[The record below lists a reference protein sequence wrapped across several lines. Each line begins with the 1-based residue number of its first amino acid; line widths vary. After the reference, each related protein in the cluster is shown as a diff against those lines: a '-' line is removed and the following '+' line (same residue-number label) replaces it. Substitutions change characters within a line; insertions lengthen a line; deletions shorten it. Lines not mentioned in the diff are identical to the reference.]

1 VGGGAVIDIKVTGL
15 QDLQRD
21 LQDFSERRLR
31 AAAATALTRTAVQM
45 RRELQEQVSQVF
57 DRPTPYTLRQLRY
70 VGATGQRLSAAIG
83 FNVVAI
89 TDEQGSV
96 IRYADLGP
104 GETPAGRYL
113 TPNIDG
119 GSRRAKRVE
128 EALRAIGALPQGWFA
143 VPAQGANID
152 AFGNIT
158 RGQIQQILSQLRVQ
172 LLSGT
177 NRTMSFNARQQIA
190 AQRKAGGRFFVMPV
204 GGKTQPGV
212 YQRELT
218 GRNITPVLIFV
229 RSANYRRRWDFNR
242 QAREI
247 ADRELP
253 RQMDRAIGE
262 SLQRLRSRGASGG

>member
-1 VGGGAVIDIKVTGL
+1 MIDIKVTGL

-21 LQDFSERRLR
+21 LKDFSERRLR

-45 RRELQEQVSQVF
+45 RRELSQQVAQVF

-70 VGATGQRLSAAIG
+70 VGATAQRLSAAVG
-83 FNVVAI
+83 FNVAAI
-89 TDEQGSV
+89 TDERGTV

-119 GSRRAKRVE
+119 GTRRAKRVE

-143 VPAQGANID
+143 VPAQGARLD
-152 AFGNIT
+152 AFGNMT

-204 GGKTQPGV
+204 GSKTQPGV

-218 GRNITPVLIFV
+218 GRNITPVMIFV
-229 RSANYRRRWDFNR
+229 RSATYRRRWDFNR
-242 QAREI
+242 EARQI

-253 RQMDRAIGE
+253 RQMDRAIAD
-262 SLQRLRSRGASGG
+262 SLQRLRARGATGA